1 MTLKSIAL
9 DMINEES
16 HGLRQF
22 KIRETKNP
30 GTKNPR
36 KREDVN
42 FNDAKSSNMY
52 VPRWLCQR
60 KSSLFVAGEFIR
72 RGRGMKNVE

>member
-1 MTLKSIAL
+1 MTLKRIAL

-22 KIRETKNP
+22 KIRETKKP
-30 GTKNPR
+30 GIRNPR

-42 FNDAKSSNMY
+42 FNDAKISNMY
-52 VPRWLCQR
+52 VP
-60 KSSLFVAGEFIR
+60 
-72 RGRGMKNVE
+72 